1 MSSSA
6 WLMEVYTAQSVV
18 THMILRTLK
27 TALEEERRGHRPR
40 QESKDDHNEVLQYEG
55 DEERDGVIYSVYL
68 RNANSHQAPVRV
80 LALRAGTLPRLVLHL
95 LEARVLGDT
104 TYTPAFLATY
114 RTFTNAQEVL
124 RILLARLEDDNYSQA
139 TGNSYGGKDDDVS
152 SLFCAWMSQYP
163 EDFISLDAGT
173 REELSGCF
181 TRLKKTNLV
190 TQLEEV
196 TAGQKA
202 VTGERPPVL
211 ENDHYDP
218 LDILTFQA
226 GYVAEQLTCLE
237 ASLFL
242 KVVPHECLG
251 SVWSRRDRGGDH
263 RDRCHSVRETVRHFN
278 RLSGAVTSSCVQD
291 PQLRPQQ
298 RARIIEKWVK
308 VAEECWNLR
317 NFSSVYAILTALQST
332 SVHRLKRVWAE
343 TSREIQRSYQD
354 MSEVFSEKDN
364 YARMRELLFQ
374 SQDTSDVSKK
384 HSPRS
389 RDPRATGVIPY
400 LGVFLTDLV
409 MLDSAIRDQLEN
421 GFLNFEKRRKEF
433 ESLSQIR
440 ILQTVCL
447 GYRFTSDPHFVGWF
461 QKLHLISEDES
472 YHLSCDIESNH
483 DPSATPPVK
492 PTVIITHCTDLL
504 ASIAAPFGPSM
515 HLVSWDTPCERLMT
529 PGLSGPQKS
538 PSVPALDTQSS
549 PKPTHKGFLTPAVN
563 VRTHRRSASCGS
575 PLNTTMQHAAS
586 AESISEQPKFPDP
599 TADSRIIRARVEPA
613 EENSVYKS
621 VRISSQEK
629 TPTVI
634 DRIIRKHHM
643 TLQGPQELVQ
653 LLPGQKELVIPGSAN
668 VFYAMSSSSLDFLV
682 RPQHLPTQT
691 SHHLKAQIHATYP
704 KIKAK
709 AGDFAK
715 ALF

>member
-1 MSSSA
+1 
-6 WLMEVYTAQSVV
+6 
-18 THMILRTLK
+18 MILRTLK
-27 TALEEERRGHRPR
+27 TALEEERRGVRPR
-40 QESKDDHNEVLQYEG
+40 QESKDDHGEVLQHEG

-68 RNANSHQAPVRV
+68 RNANSQQTPVRV

-104 TYTPAFLATY
+104 TYIPAFLATY
-114 RTFTNAQEVL
+114 RTFTNTRKVL
-124 RILLARLEDDNYSQA
+124 RTLLDRLEDDDYTQA
-139 TGNSYGGKDDDVS
+139 TGNSYGGKDDDIS
-152 SLFCAWMSQYP
+152 GLFCGWMSQYP
-163 EDFISLDAGT
+163 EDFISLDPDM
-173 REELSGCF
+173 REELSRCF
-181 TRLKKTNLV
+181 IRLKKANLV
-190 TQLEEV
+190 TKLQEANAGERLV
-196 TAGQKA
+196 TADGA
-202 VTGERPPVL
+202 SAE
-211 ENDHYDP
+211 EEDDHYDP
-218 LDILTFQA
+218 LDVLTFQA

-242 KVVPHECLG
+242 RVIPHECLG

-263 RDRCHSVRETVRHFN
+263 CDRCHSVRETVRHFN

-291 PQLRPQQ
+291 PQLKPQQ
-298 RARIIEKWVK
+298 RARVIEKWVR
-308 VAEECWNLR
+308 VAEDCWNLR
-317 NFSSVYAILTALQST
+317 NFSSVYAILSALQST
-332 SVHRLKRVWAE
+332 SVHRLKKVWAE
-343 TSREIQRSYQD
+343 TSREIQRSYQE

-374 SQDTSDVSKK
+374 SQDTSDVTPKK

-421 GFLNFEKRRKEF
+421 GYLNFEKRRKEF

-447 GYRFTSDPHFVGWF
+447 GYRLTSDPHFTGWF
-461 QKLHLISEDES
+461 RKLRLISEDES
-472 YHLSCDIESNH
+472 YRLSCEIESNQ
-483 DPSATPPVK
+483 DATVTPPANTVK

-504 ASIAAPFGPSM
+504 ASIAAPFGPGM
-515 HLVSWDTPCERLMT
+515 HLVSWDTPCDRLMT
-529 PGLSGPQKS
+529 PGLSAQQKS

-549 PKPTHKGFLTPAVN
+549 PKPAHKGFLTPSVT

-575 PLNTTMQHAAS
+575 PLNMAVQPSAS
-586 AESISEQPKFPDP
+586 SESITDS
-599 TADSRIIRARVEPA
+599 TGDSRIIRARVEPA

-629 TPTVI
+629 APTVI
-634 DRIIRKHHM
+634 DRIIQKHHM
-643 TLQGPQELVQ
+643 SLQGPQELVQ
-653 LLPGQKELVIPGSAN
+653 LLPGNKELVIPGTAN
-668 VFYAMSSSSLDFLV
+668 VFYAMSAASLDFLV
-682 RPQHLPTQT
+682 RSHLPTAAPQPEAR
-691 SHHLKAQIHATYP
+691 HHLKAQIHSTYP

-715 ALF
+715 SLF

>member
-1 MSSSA
+1 MNVALNCLSRGGPC
-6 WLMEVYTAQSVV
+6 V
-18 THMILRTLK
+18 TSK
-27 TALEEERRGHRPR
+27 TTWYFLPG
-40 QESKDDHNEVLQYEG
+40 KVLQYEG
-55 DEERDGVIYSVYL
+55 DEERDGVIYSIYL
-68 RNANSHQAPVRV
+68 RNANSQQPPVRV
-80 LALRAGTLPRLVLHL
+80 LALRAGTLPRLVFHL
-95 LEARVLGDT
+95 LEARLLGDT
-104 TYTPAFLATY
+104 TYIPAFLATY
-114 RTFTNAQEVL
+114 RTFTNTHEVL
-124 RILLARLEDDNYSQA
+124 RTLLDRLQDDNYRQ
-139 TGNSYGGKDDDVS
+139 TVGNSYGGKDDDIS

-163 EDFISLDAGT
+163 GDFTSLDPGMREQLT
-173 REELSGCF
+173 RCF
-181 TRLKKTNLV
+181 LRLKKSNLV
-190 TQLEEV
+190 AKLQEV
-196 TAGQKA
+196 HAGKKA
-202 VTGERPPVL
+202 AIEDSPPEGD

-242 KVVPHECLG
+242 RVVPYECLG
-251 SVWSRRDRGGDH
+251 SVWSRRDRGGEH
-263 RDRCHSVRETVRHFN
+263 CDRCHSVRETVRHFN

-298 RARIIEKWVK
+298 RARVIEKWVK

-317 NFSSVYAILTALQST
+317 NFSSVYAILSALQST

-343 TSREIQRSYQD
+343 TSREVQRSYQE

-374 SQDTSDVSKK
+374 SQDAPDVTSKK

-421 GFLNFEKRRKEF
+421 GYLNFEKRRKEF

-447 GYRFTSDPHFVGWF
+447 GYRLTSDPHFAGWF
-461 QKLHLISEDES
+461 QRLSLISEDES
-472 YHLSCDIESNH
+472 YRLSCEIESNQ
-483 DPSATPPVK
+483 DTSVPTTGKPS
-492 PTVIITHCTDLL
+492 VIITHCTDLL
-504 ASIAAPFGPSM
+504 ASIAAPFGPGM
-515 HLVSWDTPCERLMT
+515 HLVSWDTPCERLMV
-529 PGLSGPQKS
+529 PGLTAHQKS
-538 PSVPALDTQSS
+538 PSVGALDVQSS
-549 PKPTHKGFLTPAVN
+549 PKPAHKGFLTP

-575 PLNTTMQHAAS
+575 PLNVTVQHS
-586 AESISEQPKFPDP
+586 VSSESIGEPGKFPDP
-599 TADSRIIRARVEPA
+599 DADFRIIRARVEPA

-629 TPTVI
+629 APTVI
-634 DRIIRKHHM
+634 DRIVRKHHM
-643 TLQGPQELVQ
+643 SVQGPQELVQ
-653 LLPGQKELVIPGSAN
+653 LLPGNKELVIPGTAN
-668 VFYAMSSSSLDFLV
+668 VFYAMSSASSDFLV
-682 RPQHLPTQT
+682 RPQNLPNVTPQPET
-691 SHHLKAQIHATYP
+691 RHHLRAQIHATYP

-709 AGDFAK
+709 AGDFARS
-715 ALF
+715 LF

>member
-1 MSSSA
+1 MMR
-6 WLMEVYTAQSVV
+6 WLQ
-18 THMILRTLK
+18 
-27 TALEEERRGHRPR
+27 
-40 QESKDDHNEVLQYEG
+40 VLQYEG
-55 DEERDGVIYSVYL
+55 DEERDGVVYGIYL
-68 RNANSHQAPVRV
+68 RNSNSQQPPVRV
-80 LALRAGTLPRLVLHL
+80 LALRAGTLPRLVFHL

-104 TYTPAFLATY
+104 TYIPAFLATY
-114 RTFTNAQEVL
+114 RTFTNTPEVL
-124 RILLARLEDDNYSQA
+124 RTLLHRLEDDDYTPT
-139 TGNSYGGKDDDVS
+139 TGNSYGGKDDDIS
-152 SLFCAWMSQYP
+152 SLFCGWMSQYP
-163 EDFISLDAGT
+163 EDFISLDSAM
-173 REELSGCF
+173 RKELSRCF
-181 TRLKKTNLV
+181 LRLKKTNLV
-190 TQLEEV
+190 TQLQEV
-196 TAGQKA
+196 NAGEKT
-202 VTGERPPVL
+202 VTEDRPSVGE

-242 KVVPHECLG
+242 RVVPYECLG

-263 RDRCHSVRETVRHFN
+263 LDRCHSVRETVRHFN

-291 PQLRPQQ
+291 PQLKPQQ
-298 RARIIEKWVK
+298 RARVIEKWVR

-317 NFSSVYAILTALQST
+317 NFSSVYAILSALQST

-343 TSREIQRSYQD
+343 TSREIQRSYQE

-374 SQDTSDVSKK
+374 SQDTSDVTSKK
-384 HSPRS
+384 HSPRT

-421 GFLNFEKRRKEF
+421 GYLNFEKRRKEF

-440 ILQTVCL
+440 ILQTVCQ
-447 GYRFTSDPHFVGWF
+447 GYRLTSDPHFVGWF
-461 QKLHLISEDES
+461 QQLRLISEDES
-472 YHLSCDIESNH
+472 YLLSFDIESNH
-483 DPSATPPVK
+483 DTTVTTPAK

-515 HLVSWDTPCERLMT
+515 HLVSWDTPCERLLM
-529 PGLSGPQKS
+529 PGLTPQQKS
-538 PSVPALDTQSS
+538 PSVPALDVQSS
-549 PKPTHKGFLTPAVN
+549 PKPAHKGFLTPAVKE
-563 VRTHRRSASCGS
+563 RTHRRSASCGS
-575 PLNTTMQHAAS
+575 PLNVTVQHSAS
-586 AESISEQPKFPDP
+586 SESIGEPGKFPNS
-599 TADSRIIRARVEPA
+599 ADFRIIRARVEPA

-621 VRISSQEK
+621 VRINSQEK

-634 DRIIRKHHM
+634 DRIIQKHH
-643 TLQGPQELVQ
+643 TSLQGPRELVQ
-653 LLPGQKELVIPGSAN
+653 LLPGNKELVIPGTAN
-668 VFYAMSSSSLDFLV
+668 VFYAMSSASLDFLV
-682 RPQHLPTQT
+682 RPQHLPNVAPPPEAR
-691 SHHLKAQIHATYP
+691 HHLKAQIHATYP

-715 ALF
+715 SLF

>member
-1 MSSSA
+1 
-6 WLMEVYTAQSVV
+6 
-18 THMILRTLK
+18 MILRTLK
-27 TALEEERRGHRPR
+27 TALEEERRGPR
-40 QESKDDHNEVLQYEG
+40 LRLESKDEHGEVLQHEG

-68 RNANSHQAPVRV
+68 RSAGSLQTPVRV

-95 LEARVLGDT
+95 LDARILGDI
-104 TYTPAFLATY
+104 TYIPAFLATY
-114 RTFTNAQEVL
+114 RTFTNTRKVL
-124 RILLARLEDDNYSQA
+124 RTLLDRLEDDDYTQA
-139 TGNSYGGKDDDVS
+139 TSNSYGGKDDDVS
-152 SLFCAWMSQYP
+152 GLFCGWMSQYP
-163 EDFISLDAGT
+163 DDFILLDQDL
-173 REELSGCF
+173 REELSRCF
-181 TRLKKTNLV
+181 VNLKKVNLV
-190 TQLEEV
+190 TKLQEVTVRERPVTAAGASLEED
-196 TAGQKA
+196 
-202 VTGERPPVL
+202 
-211 ENDHYDP
+211 DHYDP
-218 LDILTFQA
+218 LDVLTFQA
-226 GYVAEQLTCLE
+226 VYVAEQLTCLE

-242 KVVPHECLG
+242 RVVPHECLG

-263 RDRCHSVRETVRHFN
+263 CDRCHSVRETVRHFN

-291 PQLRPQQ
+291 PQLKPQQ
-298 RARIIEKWVK
+298 RARVIEKWVR

-317 NFSSVYAILTALQST
+317 NFSSVYAILSALQST

-343 TSREIQRSYQD
+343 TSREIQRSYQE

-374 SQDTSDVSKK
+374 SQETSDVTTKK

-421 GFLNFEKRRKEF
+421 GYLNFEKRRKEF

-447 GYRFTSDPHFVGWF
+447 GYRFTPDPHFAGWF
-461 QKLHLISEDES
+461 QKLRLTSEEES
-472 YHLSCDIESNH
+472 YRLSCDIESNQ
-483 DPSATPPVK
+483 DPTVTTPPNMVK
-492 PTVIITHCTDLL
+492 PTVIITHCTELL
-504 ASIAAPFGPSM
+504 ASIAAPFGPGM

-529 PGLSGPQKS
+529 PGLSAQQKS

-549 PKPTHKGFLTPAVN
+549 PKPAHQGFLTPAVT

-575 PLNTTMQHAAS
+575 PLNIGVQHGAS
-586 AESISEQPKFPDP
+586 SESITEQGKFPDS
-599 TADSRIIRARVEPA
+599 TADFRIIRARVEPA
-613 EENSVYKS
+613 AENSVYKS

-629 TPTVI
+629 APTVI
-634 DRIIRKHHM
+634 DRIIRKHHGI
-643 TLQGPQELVQ
+643 LQGPQELVQ
-653 LLPGQKELVIPGSAN
+653 LLPGNKELLIPGTAN
-668 VFYAMSSSSLDFLV
+668 VFYAMSAASLDFLV
-682 RPQHLPTQT
+682 RPHLPAAAPQPETR
-691 SHHLKAQIHATYP
+691 HHLKAQVHATYP

-715 ALF
+715 SLF

>member
-1 MSSSA
+1 MMR
-6 WLMEVYTAQSVV
+6 WLQ
-18 THMILRTLK
+18 
-27 TALEEERRGHRPR
+27 
-40 QESKDDHNEVLQYEG
+40 VLQHEG

-95 LEARVLGDT
+95 LDARVLGDT
-104 TYTPAFLATY
+104 TYIPAFLATY
-114 RTFTNAQEVL
+114 RTFTNTHEVL
-124 RILLARLEDDNYSQA
+124 RTLLDRLEDDDYTKA
-139 TGNSYGGKDDDVS
+139 IGNSYGGKDDDIS

-163 EDFISLDAGT
+163 EDFISLDPGM
-173 REELSGCF
+173 REQLSCCF
-181 TRLKKTNLV
+181 LRLKKTNLV
-190 TQLEEV
+190 TKLQEVNATEKTVTEDRPSPEE
-196 TAGQKA
+196 
-202 VTGERPPVL
+202 ED
-211 ENDHYDP
+211 DHYDP

-226 GYVAEQLTCLE
+226 SYVAEQLTCLE

-242 KVVPHECLG
+242 KVIPYECLG

-263 RDRCHSVRETVRHFN
+263 YDRCHSVRETVRHFN

-291 PQLRPQQ
+291 PQLKPQQ
-298 RARIIEKWVK
+298 RARVIEKWVK

-317 NFSSVYAILTALQST
+317 NFSSVYAILSALQST

-343 TSREIQRSYQD
+343 TSREIQRSYQE

-364 YARMRELLFQ
+364 YSRMRELLFQ
-374 SQDTSDVSKK
+374 SQDTPDVASKK

-389 RDPRATGVIPY
+389 KDPRATGVIPY

-421 GFLNFEKRRKEF
+421 GYLNFEKRRKEF

-461 QKLHLISEDES
+461 QKLRLISEDES
-472 YHLSCDIESNH
+472 YRLSCDIESNH
-483 DPSATPPVK
+483 DPSPTAPVK

-529 PGLSGPQKS
+529 PGLTAQQKS

-549 PKPTHKGFLTPAVN
+549 PKPAHKGFLTPAVN

-575 PLNTTMQHAAS
+575 PLNMTMQHSAS
-586 AESISEQPKFPDP
+586 SESISDQAKFPDP
-599 TADSRIIRARVEPA
+599 TADFRIIRARVEPA

-629 TPTVI
+629 APTVI
-634 DRIIRKHHM
+634 DRIIRKHHV
-643 TLQGPQELVQ
+643 TLQGPHELVQ
-653 LLPGQKELVIPGSAN
+653 LLPGNKELVIPGTAN
-668 VFYAMSSSSLDFLV
+668 VFYAMSSASLDFLV
-682 RPQHLPTQT
+682 RPQHLANTAPPSETR
-691 SHHLKAQIHATYP
+691 HHLKTPLHATYP

-715 ALF
+715 SLF